1 MSSTNTN
8 SNSNSNSHSNFTQ
21 CIPIQNSLKQVTS
34 VTNNKS
40 HLHARHIEQSTYQI
54 CR

>member
-1 MSSTNTN
+1 MSSIN
-8 SNSNSNSHSNFTQ
+8 SNSNSNFNSNTQ
-21 CIPIQNSLKQVTS
+21 SIPIQNSSKQVIP

-40 HLHARHIEQSTYQI
+40 HLHARHKEQSTYQI

>member
-1 MSSTNTN
+1 MSNTMSN
-8 SNSNSNSHSNFTQ
+8 VTSNSSSNSSSMP
-21 CIPIQNSLKQVTS
+21 IPIVQKQVTS
-34 VTNNKS
+34 VTKNKS

>member
-1 MSSTNTN
+1 MSSTN
-8 SNSNSNSHSNFTQ
+8 SNSNSSNSNSNFTQ
-21 CIPIQNSLKQVTS
+21 SIPIQNSSKQVTH

>member
-1 MSSTNTN
+1 MSSTNSNFNSNFN
-8 SNSNSNSHSNFTQ
+8 SNSNTK
-21 CIPIQNSLKQVTS
+21 CIPIQNPLKQVTP

-40 HLHARHIEQSTYQI
+40 HLHARHKEQSTYQI

>member
-8 SNSNSNSHSNFTQ
+8 SNSNLNFDSNTQ
-21 CIPIQNSLKQVTS
+21 SIPIQNSSKQVTP

-40 HLHARHIEQSTYQI
+40 HLHVRHKEQSTYQI